1 MHYCFRDQKTAA
13 FVELLQQRIGERLY
27 LYDNSQGKRLSVEQ
41 LVQAQPE
48 NSHIYVCGPETLINA
63 VIEHGYAHLGESKVH
78 FENFGEVASEGDAFE
93 VYFQRSGFSLM
104 INEGTSILQAIEADK
119 RIQVECLCRNGV
131 CGTCETAILEGE
143 ADHRDHYLDDDER
156 AQQKTMMLC
165 VSRAKTKR
173 LVLDL

>member
-1 MHYCFRDQKTAA
+1 
-13 FVELLQQRIGERLY
+13 
-27 LYDNSQGKRLSVEQ
+27 
-41 LVQAQPE
+41 
-48 NSHIYVCGPETLINA
+48 
-63 VIEHGYAHLGESKVH
+63 
-78 FENFGEVASEGDAFE
+78 
-93 VYFQRSGFSLM
+93 M

-119 RIQVECLCRNGV
+119 RIQVECMCRNGV